1 MIGPTLSLAISVH
14 SNRGVYALLLG
25 TGLSKSSGVP
35 TGWEIVQ
42 DLIRKLAAL
51 KGAGS
56 PADAETWYRTV
67 FGREPDYSEI
77 LDEIAK
83 SPAERMQLLR
93 GYFEPSEQE
102 REEGRKLPT
111 AAHRAIAQLIAKG
124 YVQVVVTT
132 NFDQLLE
139 QALVDVGIHPMVT
152 STPDPAKGALPLA
165 HSRCTVVKVNGD
177 YLDSRLRNTA
187 GELAHYGVEMDQL
200 LDQVFDEYGLIV
212 CGWSADWDIALRCAI
227 ERCPTRR
234 FTTYWAAYGKLGET
248 AQKLVHHRCAA
259 VFEISGADEL
269 FKDLLDKIS
278 ALEQLAQTDP
288 MPTKVAVARMKK
300 YLADEAH
307 RISLCDLLNA
317 ETERTFAAL
326 RNPRFT
332 SKYDPRI
339 QVTQEAALAKL
350 QAYEVATDALLHLTI
365 CGGYWVR
372 PQQHALLSRCFR
384 RAADWGDPQSGQL
397 PLWNNLRRYPA
408 LLLLY
413 GIGLAAIAG
422 RNYLLLKH
430 ILHLPIRDDSYHP
443 EQPLVRLLH
452 DQAVMERDD
461 QRWLFQDSRTGLSD
475 HLFAALR
482 DPLREYLADDV
493 EYDQT
498 FDWFE
503 YLLCLSHCDV
513 QITRADLQHKKEQDP
528 GFTLWASV
536 GRFAWKRGGLHDI
549 EQRTEIPDEQP
560 HRLPETVAAVIKAG
574 FFESAGQVQML
585 DKYRDIKAAFDRHL
599 ATVRAQWGLYLR

>member
-56 PADAETWYRTV
+56 SADAETWYRTV

-200 LDQVFDEYGLIV
+200 LDQVFDEYGLIA
-212 CGWSADWDIALRCAI
+212 CGWSADWDIALRSAI
-227 ERCPTRR
+227 ERCPSRR
-234 FTTYWAAYGKLGET
+234 FTTYWPAYGKVGD
-248 AQKLVHHRCAA
+248 R
-259 VFEISGADEL
+259 
-269 FKDLLDKIS
+269 
-278 ALEQLAQTDP
+278 
-288 MPTKVAVARMKK
+288 AR
-300 YLADEAH
+300 
-307 RISLCDLLNA
+307 SLIN
-317 ETERTFAAL
+317 
-326 RNPRFT
+326 
-332 SKYDPRI
+332 
-339 QVTQEAALAKL
+339 
-350 QAYEVATDALLHLTI
+350 H
-365 CGGYWVR
+365 
-372 PQQHALLSRCFR
+372 R
-384 RAADWGDPQSGQL
+384 RA
-397 PLWNNLRRYPA
+397 
-408 LLLLY
+408 
-413 GIGLAAIAG
+413 
-422 RNYLLLKH
+422 
-430 ILHLPIRDDSYHP
+430 
-443 EQPLVRLLH
+443 
-452 DQAVMERDD
+452 
-461 QRWLFQDSRTGLSD
+461 
-475 HLFAALR
+475 
-482 DPLREYLADDV
+482 
-493 EYDQT
+493 
-498 FDWFE
+498 
-503 YLLCLSHCDV
+503 
-513 QITRADLQHKKEQDP
+513 
-528 GFTLWASV
+528 
-536 GRFAWKRGGLHDI
+536 
-549 EQRTEIPDEQP
+549 
-560 HRLPETVAAVIKAG
+560 TV
-574 FFESAGQVQML
+574 F
-585 DKYRDIKAAFDRHL
+585 
-599 ATVRAQWGLYLR
+599 